1 MKISIDGEAV
11 KEAVVVG
18 ALLVPVYAIVHDL
31 VKNTRL
37 VKEGNRD
44 LLAVFLS
51 GLIFH
56 AVAEGSGLNEWYI
69 QNGGAVQKWVSS
81 MNKKRDVDDCSDSSD
96 GRVCSLAVRSCQDCR
111 A

>member
-1 MKISIDGEAV
+1 MMDTDAIQ
-11 KEAVVVG
+11 EAVVVG
-18 ALLVPVYAIVHDL
+18 ALLVPVYAIVHDV
-31 VKNTRL
+31 VKDTRL

-69 QNGGAVQKWVSS
+69 KNGGAVRKWMSS
-81 MNKKRDVDDCSDSSD
+81 MNKRKDVDDWSGSNDA
-96 GRVCSLAVRSCQDCR
+96 RVCPLAVRSCQDCR